1 MHAGVEVPTYAH
13 DDYNTMLVT
22 RPRDGV
28 VLVTLNRESRMNA
41 ITFEMFD
48 EMHTLCDRLQKDDQ
62 ARCVII
68 TGKGRGFCAGLDLDE
83 AAVLP
88 DMTSHEMM
96 LGQQSW
102 AGAFMKWHELPQPVI
117 AAVNGAAAGGG
128 LSLALCADMRI
139 ASPEARFNAA
149 FVRIGLSAGDV
160 GSSWSL
166 PRVVGLGHAA
176 EIMLTGRF
184 VDAEEAE
191 KIGLV
196 NRVVPAEELLD
207 AAFEVAAQIASNT
220 PFGVT
225 LTKRVLNANVDAG
238 SLTQAV
244 EVENRGQT
252 LATRGA
258 DFARG
263 AAGVPREARA
273 DVHRHAEPG
282 SGHAHHRHRDAGH
295 LGARDGG
302 GRRRGGR
309 RRARRGLGARAL
321 QPLGDHHG
329 RGDGEPHVALPHRHR
344 RSRTASGAARSRSR
358 PRRATS
364 TSSPDG
370 RFVLGLGNG
379 TRRMIS
385 DWHGLDP
392 DAPAVRMEELGA
404 AAAPAVAPARGADRP
419 RGPLLPAA
427 LHAHRR
433 RRAAAARAHPD
444 LHRRRQPAHG
454 RDGGPGRRRSAR
466 PHAVHAGLR
475 RPTSCVPAIEK
486 GAAQDRPRPAR
497 GRGRQLWSSPS
508 VHEDAERARREV
520 AAQIAFYSSAK
531 TYAPLLESQRLRRR
545 RRGDPGGLRRRRPG
559 RRWSPPSRPRWS
571 TRWRW
576 PGRRSDVRAAATP
589 LRRPARPRVLYAPS
603 FRLSNERVTETALG
617 LIAAAARPRPPRPD
631 FTAASAA
638 ERPGGSGR
646 SLADK
651 PHGVD
656 AKGPWAPAPISTR
669 RSRA

>member
-128 LSLALCADMRI
+128 LSLALCADLRI

-184 VDAEEAE
+184 VHAEEAE

-207 AAFEVAAQIASNT
+207 AAFEVASQIASNT

-225 LTKRVLNANVDAG
+225 LTKRILNANVDAG

-244 EVENRGQT
+244 ELENRGQT

-258 DFARG
+258 DFA
-263 AAGVPREARA
+263 E
-273 DVHRHAEPG
+273 
-282 SGHAHHRHRDAGH
+282 
-295 LGARDGG
+295 
-302 GRRRGGR
+302 
-309 RRARRGLGARAL
+309 AL
-321 QPLGDHHG
+321 QAFREKRAPTFTG
-329 RGDGEPHVALPHRHR
+329 R
-344 RSRTASGAARSRSR
+344 
-358 PRRATS
+358 
-364 TSSPDG
+364 
-370 RFVLGLGNG
+370 
-379 TRRMIS
+379 
-385 DWHGLDP
+385 
-392 DAPAVRMEELGA
+392 
-404 AAAPAVAPARGADRP
+404 
-419 RGPLLPAA
+419 
-427 LHAHRR
+427 
-433 RRAAAARAHPD
+433 
-444 LHRRRQPAHG
+444 
-454 RDGGPGRRRSAR
+454 
-466 PHAVHAGLR
+466 
-475 RPTSCVPAIEK
+475 
-486 GAAQDRPRPAR
+486 
-497 GRGRQLWSSPS
+497 
-508 VHEDAERARREV
+508 
-520 AAQIAFYSSAK
+520 
-531 TYAPLLESQRLRRR
+531 
-545 RRGDPGGLRRRRPG
+545 
-559 RRWSPPSRPRWS
+559 
-571 TRWRW
+571 
-576 PGRRSDVRAAATP
+576 
-589 LRRPARPRVLYAPS
+589 
-603 FRLSNERVTETALG
+603 
-617 LIAAAARPRPPRPD
+617 
-631 FTAASAA
+631 
-638 ERPGGSGR
+638 
-646 SLADK
+646 
-651 PHGVD
+651 
-656 AKGPWAPAPISTR
+656 
-669 RSRA
+669 